1 MALYTPLSPDELAE
15 VAARFGLARPE
26 RAAPEPKGS
35 VNTNY
40 HLWAGGERYF
50 LRLAEGKTD
59 EEVAFEANVLGFLE
73 AARFPAV
80 RLILSV
86 DGASHVRVRGRQAML
101 FAYSAGEE
109 LAREAVTPEHCRRVG
124 EQLGRL
130 HDLASG
136 FTADRTNPYGPGR
149 VGSWIDE
156 LEPEGGGDEAVKRA
170 LPMLHDELERASR
183 LPGAPRGLVH
193 GDLFID
199 NALWIGGRVSAILDW
214 EMACVDAF
222 AWDLAVAVNAWCYTA
237 RFEPERVQ
245 ALLAGYRSKAR
256 LDRDTQAAL
265 YLYARYAAL
274 RYTASR
280 IHAFHLAELGEDRLA
295 WKDWSRYRDRLLA
308 LRQMG
313 ERGFREIVD
322 GSPDPVRVP
331 R

>member
-15 VAARFGLARPE
+15 VAGGFGLARPE
-26 RAAPEPKGS
+26 RTAPEPKGS

-40 HLWAGGERYF
+40 HLWAGGRRYF
-50 LRLAEGKTD
+50 LRVAEGKTD
-59 EEVAFEANVLGFLE
+59 EDVEFEAGVLRFLE
-73 AARFPAV
+73 EARFPAV
-80 RLILSV
+80 RLIRSA

-109 LAREAVTPEHCRRVG
+109 LSREAVTPEHCRRVG

-130 HDLASG
+130 HQLAPG
-136 FTADRTNPYGPGR
+136 FHSHRANPYGLER
-149 VGSWIDE
+149 VGPWIAE
-156 LEPEGGGDEAVKRA
+156 LEPDGGGDDEVKRA
-170 LPMLHDELERASR
+170 LPVLRDELETAAR
-183 LPGAPRGLVH
+183 LPAAPMGLVH

-199 NALWIGGRVSAILDW
+199 NALWIGDRVSAILDW

-222 AWDLAVAVNAWCYTA
+222 AWDLAVAMNAWCYTD
-237 RFEPERVQ
+237 RFEPERIR
-245 ALLAGYRSKAR
+245 ALLSGYGSRAAI
-256 LDRDTQAAL
+256 DRDTRAAL
-265 YLYARYAAL
+265 YPWARYAAL

-313 ERGFREIVD
+313 EPGFRELLGAPAGVTA
-322 GSPDPVRVP
+322 P